1 MLSFQ
6 PWMYPSACC
15 GGRPVTIPS
24 DNLDYTRP
32 PPETFRNQTNKT
44 TTDRSKG
51 AGDSL
56 LLGQENRRPALDRNG
71 TRGVASMPKPPT
83 RLEYGG
89 PPWMTTFYVPVC

>member
-1 MLSFQ
+1 M
-6 PWMYPSACC
+6 
-15 GGRPVTIPS
+15 G
-24 DNLDYTRP
+24 P